1 MSGVPGEFADLPPEM
16 RTPGYAA
23 GLRAAARLVDA
34 SAGGG
39 FGGITVDR
47 DLDVCTELV
56 HRLTVLADAVDEFI
70 LTDTEG
76 RPVSWEY
83 GIRRIGD
90 RSARIHR
97 TNMSE
102 DEARRFMSPHAWA
115 PLPVDKVFEI
125 VRRAR
130 GDDWQKVDL

>member
-1 MSGVPGEFADLPPEM
+1 MSGVPDEFADLPPEM

-23 GLRAAARLVDA
+23 GLRAASRLVDA

-39 FGGITVDR
+39 FAGITTDR

-70 LTDTEG
+70 LTDPEG
-76 RPVSWEY
+76 QPVDWEY

-90 RSARIHR
+90 RSRRIHR
-97 TNMSE
+97 DNMTAE
-102 DEARRFMSPHAWA
+102 QARHFMSPAAWA
-115 PLPVDKVFEI
+115 PMPVNEVFEI

-130 GDDWQKVDL
+130 GTWQKADP